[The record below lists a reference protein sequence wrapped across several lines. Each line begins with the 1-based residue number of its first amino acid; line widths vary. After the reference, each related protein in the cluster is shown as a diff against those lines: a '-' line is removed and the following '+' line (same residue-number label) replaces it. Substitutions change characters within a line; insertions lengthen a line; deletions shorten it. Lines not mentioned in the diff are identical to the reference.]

1 MKTVLAIAA
10 GGALGAVARYYVSI
24 GTGVL
29 LGTAFS
35 AGERLSSISLV
46 VSRWAFSWNDG
57 NHVVAECRAARLP
70 NRCTRCLNNVLCI
83 YARRR
88 LVAWARGNVG

>member
-29 LGTAFS
+29 LGTAFPWGTLFVNLIGCF
-35 AGERLSSISLV
+35 AMG
-46 VSRWAFSWNDG
+46 
-57 NHVVAECRAARLP
+57 
-70 NRCTRCLNNVLCI
+70 VL
-83 YARRR
+83 
-88 LVAWARGNVG
+88 